1 MTINPSNS
9 FLSSTSQEDANISSN
24 QTNLQQT
31 VQTLQSSLASGN
43 LNTAQAAFQTL
54 QKLFSSTTVSG
65 SGLSNPN
72 LVTDLAAL
80 GSALS
85 TSDLFT
91 ARSAFNTLL
100 SDMKDSQMNA
110 AFAAAQS
117 ITLAEELMSTVNP
130 SDNSSTNFS
139 NSGSQGLNGSQSG
152 LNVFA

>member
-9 FLSSTSQEDANISSN
+9 FLSSTSQEEANISSN

-31 VQTLQSSLASGN
+31 VQALQSSLASGN

-54 QKLFSSTTVSG
+54 QKLFSSTAVSG

-72 LVTDLAAL
+72 PATDLAAL

-91 ARSAFNTLL
+91 AQSAFNTLL
-100 SDMKDSQMNA
+100 SDLKDSQMNA

-130 SDNSSTNFS
+130 SDNSSTNLS